1 MANSLIFEYFQSCLR
16 KAYEYFGMPRDK
28 DGNVSISMEALREL
42 ANRKTAI
49 LLKENQEC
57 STSSS
62 GTSQSDKE
70 SVQKEGVAGREKE
83 EESSKAKEGN
93 TSDHKG
99 SNGEPVVIQPNRSIA
114 QRLKAGTAGE
124 ESSGGGGK
132 ASKSS
137 GSAGD
142 LTNDSAALGSA
153 LDCEVT
159 AESLTVSSTSDVTTD
174 SVPACS
180 ASELDFTT
188 DSVSGF
194 SASDSYVTASEMDL
208 TSDSSLVSTDCESP
222 SKKPAKMTEGSS
234 NLHIPQTAE
243 TSHNG
248 IDAFH
253 NAREAPDG
261 IENLPLEFEGLK
273 LPEQSDSQQNKGTRQ
288 EEASQPHDDEEGD
301 IFWYKFT
308 EDVFTSGKV
317 AWSWRRRKKRKR
329 KKRS

>member
-70 SVQKEGVAGREKE
+70 SVPKEGVAGREKE
-83 EESSKAKEGN
+83 EESGKEKEGN
-93 TSDHKG
+93 ASDQSD
-99 SNGEPVVIQPNRSIA
+99 SNGEPVVIQPNRSVA
-114 QRLKAGTAGE
+114 HRLKAGGGTTGE
-124 ESSGGGGK
+124 RSSGGGGK
-132 ASKSS
+132 APKP
-137 GSAGD
+137 SASEGD

-153 LDCEVT
+153 SDCEVT
-159 AESLTVSSTSDVTTD
+159 AESLMVSSTSDVTTD

-208 TSDSSLVSTDCESP
+208 TADSSLVSTDCESP
-222 SKKPAKMTEGSS
+222 SKTPAKMMEGSS
-234 NLHIPQTAE
+234 SLHIPQTAE

-261 IENLPLEFEGLK
+261 IENVPLEFEGLK
-273 LPEQSDSQQNKGTRQ
+273 LPEQRDSQQNKGTKQ
-288 EEASQPHDDEEGD
+288 EEASRLDDDDEGD

-317 AWSWRRRKKRKR
+317 A
-329 KKRS
+329 